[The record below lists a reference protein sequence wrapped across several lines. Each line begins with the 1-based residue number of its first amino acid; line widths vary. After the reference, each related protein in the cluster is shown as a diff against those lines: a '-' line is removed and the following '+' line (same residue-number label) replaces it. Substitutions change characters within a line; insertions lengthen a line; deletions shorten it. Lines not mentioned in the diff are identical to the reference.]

1 MRSSEKRR
9 GSYLGTEIDE
19 KWWRRYRRDGLLARG
34 IGEFW
39 IESSSLSFRRNL
51 TDLPIV
57 IPFVDMLDVKVG
69 KWHSGKWAGGA
80 LVVKIIWNKIGNRLS
95 SGFVFSRDLRETET
109 LVREILYH
117 MRKAENYKQQ
127 R

>member
-1 MRSSEKRR
+1 MHSSEKRR
-9 GSYLGTEIDE
+9 GNYLGTEIDE

-117 MRKAENYKQQ
+117 MRNAENYKQQ